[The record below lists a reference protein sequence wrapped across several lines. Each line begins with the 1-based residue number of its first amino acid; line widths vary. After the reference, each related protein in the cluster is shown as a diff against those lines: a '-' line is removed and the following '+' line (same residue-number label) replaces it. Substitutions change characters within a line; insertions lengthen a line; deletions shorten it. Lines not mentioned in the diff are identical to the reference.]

1 MNLRVAKKIL
11 KNQGV
16 LKYGEHQTKKADSVI
31 KKAIK
36 NGTKAAK

>member
-1 MNLRVAKKIL
+1 MNQRVAKKIL
-11 KNQGV
+11 KNQDV

-36 NGTKAAK
+36 SKTKAAK